1 SDVLLSPDETILYVS
16 NTQGD
21 VVSAMFFNKNTGAI
35 THGCT
40 STKIRGYVQSW
51 SYLGGLAL
59 QQITG
64 NGGGVFVAEFGGP
77 SGIASLN
84 LTVNGS
90 KCTLKEASTS
100 PTPDEYSLGLLSVG
114 RFPPRSF

>member
-1 SDVLLSPDETILYVS
+1 
-16 NTQGD
+16 
-21 VVSAMFFNKNTGAI
+21 M
-35 THGCT
+35 H
-40 STKIRGYVQSW
+40 SW

-90 KCTLKEASTS
+90 KCTLKEASSS
-100 PTPDEYSLGLLSVG
+100 PTAG
-114 RFPPRSF
+114 